1 MLAYV
6 LKCQSN
12 RTVHLELYCTKIET
26 ILPYIFKC
34 KTKKNYPYIFKYTVL
49 KKQTILLLIL
59 QSQSKQSPVP
69 VHLKLYCTKFET
81 IYPLSS
87 NASPISKIR
96 PFCRLSQRQNKAHSH
111 DFTKVV
117 REAYRKTLS
126 FPNGYLATLYN
137 LNKRKWYILMNV
149 EYTWIL

>member
-26 ILPYIFKC
+26 MLPYILKC
-34 KTKKNYPYIFKYTVL
+34 KSKKNCPYIFKYTVL
-49 KKQTILLLIL
+49 KKTDHITPYLKKLVQ
-59 QSQSKQSPVP
+59 QSPVP

-126 FPNGYLATLYN
+126 FPNLYLAN
-137 LNKRKWYILMNV
+137 LFN
-149 EYTWIL
+149 